1 MGKLIYS
8 MNVSLDGF
16 IETPDHSLDWAD
28 VDEEVHFWF
37 NQQTRD
43 TAGSIYGRRM
53 YETMTAYWPTA
64 GSDPN
69 ATPAMRQYG
78 EIWSEHPKFVF
89 SRTLESVDYG
99 CRLVHGDIGDV
110 LAELRDEL
118 DGEIDVS
125 GPNIAWQFIER
136 GLVDEYRLVVHPVAI
151 GAGTPF
157 FPRLATPLHLRQVAV
172 KRFGSGVLALT
183 YVPA

>member
-1 MGKLIYS
+1 
-8 MNVSLDGF
+8 
-16 IETPDHSLDWAD
+16 
-28 VDEEVHFWF
+28 
-37 NQQTRD
+37 
-43 TAGSIYGRRM
+43 
-53 YETMTAYWPTA
+53 MTAYWPTA
-64 GSDPN
+64 GTDPN

-110 LAELRDEL
+110 LAKLRDEL

-157 FPRLATPLHLRQVAV
+157 FLASTLSCARSRYQLYACELPVGRQVWRGRAE
-172 KRFGSGVLALT
+172 VLARASS
-183 YVPA
+183 P

>member
-16 IETPDHSLDWAD
+16 IETPDHSLDWAN

-37 NQQTRD
+37 NQQTR
-43 TAGSIYGRRM
+43 GLGRLDLR
-53 YETMTAYWPTA
+53 
-64 GSDPN
+64 
-69 ATPAMRQYG
+69 PADVRG
-78 EIWSEHPKFVF
+78 HDLVLADCRHRPERDSGDAPV
-89 SRTLESVDYG
+89 RRDLERAPEVRVLADARVR
-99 CRLVHGDIGDV
+99 RLRLPARHGDVGEV
-110 LAELRDEL
+110 LAKLRDEL

-157 FPRLATPLHLRQVAV
+157 FPPPRDRAQPAPGGDQTLRRLASSP
-172 KRFGSGVLALT
+172 
-183 YVPA
+183 